1 MSALFSPTRL
11 RAVEFSNRIVVSPMS
26 QYSAEN
32 GSATDWHLMHLG
44 QLAVSGAGLLIV
56 EATNVEAEGRITQRC
71 LGLYSDDNEAALA
84 RVVEFC
90 RTHGNIP
97 LGVQLAHA
105 GRKGSAK
112 LPWEGRAEPLSAAA
126 GAWETLSCSGIPR
139 AEGWPVPRRMD
150 QADLDRVRQAHV
162 AAVERARRIGFDLI
176 EFNAAHGYLIH
187 EFLSPLTNRRDDAY
201 GGSREARLRYPL
213 EVFQAMREAWP
224 EDKPLGV
231 RLSATDYAEGG
242 WNIEDTVAF
251 SRELKSLGCDY
262 ITVSSG
268 GLLLEQRVPIAE
280 GHQVEMARTVRE
292 AADIPVM
299 AVGMIFRP
307 HHAEEIVAGGDA
319 DFIAIARGML
329 HDPHWPWHAAAAL
342 GADVAFPPQY
352 IRAYKSGWLR
362 ELRAHSPEGE

>member
-1 MSALFSPTRL
+1 MAALFSAIGL
-11 RAVEFSNRIVVSPMS
+11 REVEFPNRIVVSPMC
-26 QYSAEN
+26 QYSAED

-44 QLAVSGAGLLIV
+44 QFAVSGAGLLIV
-56 EATNVEAEGRITQRC
+56 EATNVEPEGRITHQC

-90 RTHGNIP
+90 RAHSDIP

-112 LPWEGRAEPLSAAA
+112 LPWESRAEPLSAAE

-139 AEGWPVPRRMD
+139 AEGWPTPRRMD
-150 QADLDRVRQAHV
+150 EEDLDRVRQAHV

-187 EFLSPLTNRRDDAY
+187 EFLSPLTNTRDDAY
-201 GGSREARLRYPL
+201 GGSLEARLRYPL
-213 EVFQAMREAWP
+213 EVFQAMRTAWP
-224 EDKPLGV
+224 EGKPLGV

-251 SRELKSLGCDY
+251 CRELKSMGCDY

-268 GLLLEQRVPIAE
+268 GLLLEQRVPIGE
-280 GHQVEMARTVRE
+280 GHQVEMARRVR
-292 AADIPVM
+292 AAVDIPVM

-307 HHAEEIVAGGDA
+307 HHADAIVAGGDA
-319 DFIAIARGML
+319 DFVTIARGML
-329 HDPHWPWHAAAAL
+329 HDNHWPWHAAAAL
-342 GADVAFPPQY
+342 NADVAFPPQY
-352 IRAYKSGWLR
+352 IRAYKSRWLR
-362 ELRAHSPEGE
+362 EFRGHSPDGE